1 MTMIINLRNQAD
13 KWYTELARIIGTLQ
27 VKGRLR
33 PDEANC
39 LLDIIDL
46 VVVQKDLELLRL
58 LEEYTERDGNPE
70 THEIE
75 EIVKATLIGTDLKQP
90 ENMEQ
95 LIAILGELIRERNR
109 ILSLQ
114 QEDNDGYMV

>member
-1 MTMIINLRNQAD
+1 MIINLKNQAD
-13 KWYTELARIIGTLQ
+13 KWYTELARIISTLQ

-33 PDEANC
+33 PDEARC

-46 VVVQKDLELLRL
+46 VVVQKNLELFRL
-58 LEEYTERDGNPE
+58 LEEYIERDGIPE

-75 EIVKATLIGTDLKQP
+75 EIVKATLIGTNLKQQ

-95 LIAILGELIRERNR
+95 LTAVIGELIRERNR
-109 ILSLQ
+109 ILDQQ
-114 QEDNDGYMV
+114 QEDDNGYMA

>member
-1 MTMIINLRNQAD
+1 MIINLKNQAD

-27 VKGRLR
+27 VKGSLR
-33 PDEANC
+33 PDEASC

-46 VVVQKDLELLRL
+46 VVVQKNLELLRV
-58 LEEYTERDGNPE
+58 LEAYVEHDGIPE

-75 EIVKATLIGTDLKQP
+75 EIVKATLIGTNLRQA

-95 LIAILGELIRERNR
+95 LTAVLDELIRERNR
-109 ILSLQ
+109 VLSKR
-114 QEDNDGYMV
+114 QEDSDGYMV